1 MLKKRLVGVVLV
13 KDGLAVQSIGYKR
26 YLPLGKPEYLVEN
39 LDRWGADE
47 ILIQVID
54 HSLAGLEP
62 DYHLLDS
69 IAEIGIH
76 TPLIYAGGIKTV
88 QDGLKI
94 VKFGADRIVF
104 ESLLHDNLPIVKELS
119 NQLGAQALI
128 ASMALS
134 LNDNSLNWLDHRDK
148 SLSIIPCDVLTLIR
162 SGFISEVFIS
172 DWMHDGIPG
181 GFNQNLIHEFPSAD
195 VPIIAFG
202 GISNAEQIGLILQS
216 ERVSAVAIGNFLSYR
231 EHSIQNY
238 KRALT
243 GLSLRPPLYQSSVRE
258 CQT

>member
-1 MLKKRLVGVVLV
+1 MFKKRLVGVVLV

-54 HSLAGLEP
+54 RSLDGLGP
-62 DYHLLDS
+62 DYHLLES
-69 IAEIGIH
+69 IAKNGIR

-88 QDGLKI
+88 QDGLNV

-104 ESLLHDNLPIVKELS
+104 ESLLHDNLPIVKALS
-119 NQLGAQALI
+119 KQLGAQALI

-134 LNDNSLNWLDHRDK
+134 LNGSSLNWLDYRDK
-148 SLSIIPCDVLTLIR
+148 SLSIIPYNILTLVR
-162 SGFISEVFIS
+162 SGFISEVLIS

-181 GFNQNLIHEFPSAD
+181 GFNQNIIHEFPLSD
-195 VPIIAFG
+195 VPIIVFG

-216 ERVSAVAIGNFLSYR
+216 DRVSAVAIGNFLSYR
-231 EHSIQNY
+231 EHSIQAY
-238 KRALT
+238 KRALA
-243 GLSLRPPLYQSSVRE
+243 GLSLRPPSYQSSVRE
-258 CQT
+258 C